1 MTAKTTLQRRSRRQP
16 TPTSRSTAGAGVGVG
31 AGAVAAGA
39 APPRLLT
46 ALTVAV
52 GVLAAATAVVGLAW
66 QGTGDIVTTTT
77 VRGGTIELLGRG
89 LYRFDTLFGAAN
101 NWAGNLVMLLFG
113 LPLLVVATHLRRRGS
128 AVGDLLL
135 VGTLGFFLYMGASY
149 ALGAMAYNEL
159 FFVHVL
165 LLSASLYAFVLAFS
179 ADVASARIPTRTRR
193 PWIGAFMVASG
204 VGTLVIWATDPVTA
218 LLTGGAPAGLGA
230 HTTLFTH
237 AFDIAVIVPAAV
249 AAGVAILRGHP
260 LGYRMAAGLLVLE
273 VLLLP
278 TIVIATALQLDLG
291 VTFSTAEV
299 VGPITGF
306 GAMATAAAAVLV
318 ALLRTVA
325 VKPKGGTP

>member
-1 MTAKTTLQRRSRRQP
+1 MTHQTTLQRRSRRQ
-16 TPTSRSTAGAGVGVG
+16 TTRRSRSTAGVR
-31 AGAVAAGA
+31 AAGA

-46 ALTVAV
+46 ALVVAV
-52 GVLAAATAVVGLAW
+52 GVLAAVTAVVGLVW
-66 QGTGDIVTTTT
+66 QGTGDVVTTTT
-77 VRGGTIELLGRG
+77 VRGETIELLGRG
-89 LYRFDTLFGAAN
+89 LYRYDTLFGAAN
-101 NWAGNLVMLLFG
+101 NWAGDIVMLAFG
-113 LPLLVVATHLRRRGS
+113 LPLLIVAAHLRRRGS

-159 FFVHVL
+159 FLVHVL
-165 LLSASLYAFVLAFS
+165 LFSASLYAFVLAFS
-179 ADVASARIPTRTRR
+179 ADVASARIPTGTRR

-204 VGTLVIWATDPVTA
+204 IGTLAIWAMDPVTA
-218 LLTGGAPAGLGA
+218 LLAGEAPAGLGA
-230 HTTLFTH
+230 QTTLFTH
-237 AFDIAVIVPAAV
+237 ALDIAVIVPAAV

-273 VLLLP
+273 MLLLP

-299 VGPITGF
+299 VGPIAGF
-306 GAMATAAAAVLV
+306 GVMTTAAAAVLV

-325 VKPKGGTP
+325 GKRNSGTP